1 MQSLVCIHWTKKNKQ
16 VSTRHV
22 TINQGST
29 RSHEFHHIVDNVDEC
44 LSAR

>member
-1 MQSLVCIHWTKKNKQ
+1 MQSLACIHWTKKNKQ
-16 VSTRHV
+16 VSTRHI

-29 RSHEFHHIVDNVDEC
+29 YSHKFQLMVDNMDEC

>member
-16 VSTRHV
+16 VYTRHI

-29 RSHEFHHIVDNVDEC
+29 YSHKFHLIVDNVNER